1 VPPKSQAGAA
11 SRPTATP
18 RGKGFVWK
26 DLWTPAVS
34 TPFPPPRGGGEVDR
48 KGVQHPWA
56 MTDCVSG
63 FGALQAFI
71 WGRTRGDAWG
81 VRARPLSRRPR
92 SVWTRGRY

>member
-1 VPPKSQAGAA
+1 VVTRCLDPL
-11 SRPTATP
+11 T
-18 RGKGFVWK
+18 
-26 DLWTPAVS
+26 
-34 TPFPPPRGGGEVDR
+34 PPRGGGKVVGSPRLVVPRPPRGGGGGGGR